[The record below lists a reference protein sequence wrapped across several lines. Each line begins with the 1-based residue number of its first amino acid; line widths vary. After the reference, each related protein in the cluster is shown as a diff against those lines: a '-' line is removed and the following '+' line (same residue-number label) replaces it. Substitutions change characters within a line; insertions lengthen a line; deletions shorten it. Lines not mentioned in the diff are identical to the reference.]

1 MKLVDSDALCPW
13 TDRQVQFVHLTLSC
27 RIKRWIQDCS
37 GLVNTRNTMK
47 WRFDCQILLVGLPRI
62 WSILKLIVGL
72 EDSLH
77 NSIYWKFMIWII
89 ERLFNFIE
97 QCGFSHEI
105 VYQSKL
111 YHHNKYQNDCPSSFL
126 PSCTTHIWPIISRM
140 KWQIPETA
148 FITLKYACKLIN
160 IPFH

>member
-1 MKLVDSDALCPW
+1 MDSDGRICPW
-13 TDRQVQFVHLTLSC
+13 TDHQVHFVHLTLSC

-111 YHHNKYQNDCPSSFL
+111 YHHNKNQNDCPSSFL

-148 FITLKYACKLIN
+148 FITLKCSCLLIN
-160 IPFH
+160 LTFH